1 MPSVPDQTHAAP
13 VERPS
18 VALFWRLF
26 IPNACVLGVASAV
39 LWVEPAN
46 GRVVALAGGFAV
58 MLAVNLVL
66 MRRAFAPLMRLAALM
81 ERVDPL
87 APGQRVPIAGPESE
101 VTALART
108 FNAMLDRIESERRES
123 ALRAATREEA
133 ERRHLAAEL
142 HDAIGQTL
150 TALVLQIDR
159 VAARGAS
166 PEDLQAARATAE
178 AALEDVRR
186 LARRLRPEV
195 LDELGLVAALTELC
209 NRISRTT
216 GLLIHRTLPSDLPS
230 LGADEQLA
238 IYRIVQESLT
248 NVIRHARATE
258 AQVNLA
264 ASERH
269 VELSV
274 IDDGV
279 GFPPDGV
286 PRDGGVRGMRERAV
300 LIGAELTWLR
310 RTPSGTEVRL
320 RVPVRATDEPAAQ
333 VSGPE
338 PT

>member
-1 MPSVPDQTHAAP
+1 MHAGPHQRRA
-13 VERPS
+13 VDTDGPS

-26 IPNACVLGVASAV
+26 IPNACVLAVACAV

-46 GRVVALAGGFAV
+46 GRVVALAGGLVV
-58 MLAVNLVL
+58 MLAVNVVL
-66 MRRAFAPLMRLAALM
+66 MRRAFAPLMRLTTLM

-87 APGQRVPIAGPESE
+87 APGQRIPITGPESE
-101 VTALART
+101 VTVLART

-123 ALRAATREEA
+123 AHRAAADEDA

-159 VAARGAS
+159 AASRGATPDELHAARC
-166 PEDLQAARATAE
+166 TAE

-209 NRISRTT
+209 NRLSRVT
-216 GLLIHRTLPSDLPS
+216 GLLIHRRLPGALPP
-230 LGADEQLA
+230 LTPEEQLA
-238 IYRIVQESLT
+238 IYRIAQESLT
-248 NVIRHARATE
+248 NVIRHARATQ
-258 AQVNLA
+258 AQVTLVCTPD
-264 ASERH
+264 H

-274 IDDGV
+274 VDDGI
-279 GFPPDGV
+279 GFPSGDV

-300 LIGAELTWLR
+300 LIGAELAWLNR
-310 RTPSGTEVRL
+310 AQGGIEVRL
-320 RVPVRATDEPAAQ
+320 RVPVHSSVAGQA
-333 VSGPE
+333 SGPE
-338 PT
+338 PR